1 MVQWFDILNLH
12 TSTWDVIEFKLLVLF
27 VTVVLAVVLGNY
39 ISDRINKK

>member
-1 MVQWFDILNLH
+1 MVQWFDILNLN

-39 ISDRINKK
+39 ISDRTNKK